1 MDFSQGKQLFFKEI
15 RVYSQL
21 LGLYWVTLHQNF
33 VSSIYVQAHHEHVY
47 ALFPS
52 SQYLIGLSLNWTI
65 FVWGS
70 SSSVQSSWFIKHVA
84 GAVKHQP
91 CNIILVGTHQIYI
104 PISPKLQVNYPA
116 QSSYNRW
123 ICKSLVI
130 CGAPLWSWHILYQC
144 IVWTWRPPC

>member
-52 SQYLIGLSLNWTI
+52 SQYLIGLSFKLNYLCLGVFLECT
-65 FVWGS
+65 
-70 SSSVQSSWFIKHVA
+70 
-84 GAVKHQP
+84 
-91 CNIILVGTHQIYI
+91 
-104 PISPKLQVNYPA
+104 KLMVY
-116 QSSYNRW
+116 
-123 ICKSLVI
+123 
-130 CGAPLWSWHILYQC
+130 
-144 IVWTWRPPC
+144 